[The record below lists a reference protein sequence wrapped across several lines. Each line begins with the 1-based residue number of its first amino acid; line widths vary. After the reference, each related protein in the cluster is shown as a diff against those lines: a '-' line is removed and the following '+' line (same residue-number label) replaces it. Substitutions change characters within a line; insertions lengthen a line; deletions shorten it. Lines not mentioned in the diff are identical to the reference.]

1 MALDQT
7 VSEKLRDAAWLP
19 HRYDPQFDA
28 YHFIPVSRDVHRR
41 VTFLTDEY
49 LPKGLQPEVI
59 ARNDAM
65 AHCGTSGP
73 IHFIFHSAFCLST
86 LLARAFDIPGFS
98 MGLKEPVVLNDLVG
112 WRLRNAE
119 PAAIAQVLDDSLKLL
134 SRPFGP
140 GEAVIVKP
148 SNILN
153 GLSGA
158 MMKLRPGA
166 RAIFI
171 HAPLEIFLKSVA
183 KKGIDGRV
191 WIRDLYVKQLKEG
204 LINLNFDN
212 EQYLSLTDLQVAA
225 VCWLAQHALFADLAQ
240 ALGADRIRTLD
251 SETLLSQPQD
261 IMAAI
266 AAHFGIGLDHEQIA
280 AIVAGPAFSTHSKSD
295 TAFSAAARAQEYAST
310 DAAHGDE
317 IAKVAIW
324 AAAVAASAGVNLTL
338 PHPLLKPQNVG

>member
-1 MALDQT
+1 MTTQSPISRL
-7 VSEKLRDAAWLP
+7 VGDAEWLA
-19 HRYDPQFDA
+19 HRYDPQHDA
-28 YHFIPVSRDVHRR
+28 FHFIPVGRDVHQR

-49 LPKGLQPEVI
+49 LPAGLQPKVI
-59 ARNDAM
+59 ARKEAM
-65 AHCGTSGP
+65 AHCAPSGP

-112 WRLRNAE
+112 WRLRNAD
-119 PAAIAQVLDDSLKLL
+119 PAAIGQVLDDSLKLL
-134 SRPFGP
+134 SRPFAP

-158 MMKLRPGA
+158 MMKLRPDA

-183 KKGIDGRV
+183 KKGIDGRL

-212 EQYLSLTDLQVAA
+212 EQYLSLTDLQVTA

-251 SETLLSQPQD
+251 SETLLSQPQEM
-261 IMAAI
+261 MAAL
-266 AAHFGIGLDHEQIA
+266 AAHFGIDLDHQQIA

-295 TAFSAAARAQEYAST
+295 TAFSAAARAQEYQAT
-310 DAAHGDE
+310 EAAHGDE

-324 AAAVAASAGVNLTL
+324 AAAVAASAGVSLTL